1 MDFQPIS
8 NDAFQEKYAKNG
20 ETREQQRA
28 RVAKALASVERHD
41 REKWEQR
48 FAQTLHDGFV
58 PGGRIQSGAGTGLQ
72 VTLINCFVQPVTD
85 SMEGIAE
92 ALRQSMLTLKAGGG
106 VGYDFSRIR
115 PKGALVKAVMAEAS
129 GPISFMRVFDR
140 ACETIES
147 AGYRRGAQMGVLRVD
162 HPDIREFIEAKYERG
177 QLSNFNVSVG
187 VTDEFMQAVEDD
199 DYFELVHEAEPCERI
214 FREQGDAIRYD
225 EAKEKWV
232 YERVRAR
239 EIWDYVM
246 EATYDHADP
255 GVLFLDRVNNENNL
269 WYAERIEASNPCVTG
284 DTWVHTAAGPR
295 QVHELVGEPTDLL
308 VNGEAYPSTEAGF
321 FATGEKPVLRLST
334 DRGQSLR
341 LTADHPVL
349 RRQAPETPK
358 GPAPTEW
365 VKAGDLQVGDAIVL
379 HDHGATVTWA
389 GPSNSDEGYALGLL
403 LGDGTLKE
411 QTATLSVWDASVE
424 PAADG
429 SVPGNPVMRAAESA
443 VRSLPHRADHG
454 GWSAI
459 AGRNEFR
466 LNSAS
471 LRDLAGRFGMAPGNK
486 TITPAIERAS
496 SDFYEGFL
504 RGLFDADGNVQ
515 GTQTKGVSVRLAQ
528 SDLPA
533 LEATQR
539 MLGRLGIGST
549 IYRERRP
556 KGEAELPDGRGGT
569 ASYAIQAQHE
579 LVISGGHLARFA
591 ERIGFTDTAKAER
604 LRLALGSYRRR
615 LNRAQWHTAVTAIE
629 ADGNETVYD
638 VQVPGV
644 HAFDANG
651 LYVHNCGEQMLPSYG
666 CCCLGSVNLTNFVEN
681 PFSADVRF
689 DYERYGRVVRD
700 SIRMLDNVLD
710 ATAWPLPEQDR
721 EAEAK
726 RRVGLGYL
734 GLGDALIMLGVRY
747 DSEEGREMAAAMTR
761 VMRDESY
768 RASVEL
774 AKEKGAFPLFDAE
787 QYLQGQFVARL
798 PEDIRNDI
806 REHGIRNSHLM
817 SIAPTGTITL
827 AFADNASNGIEPP
840 FSWTYRRN
848 KRMPDNTT
856 QSFDV
861 EDHAFRVW
869 RQLGNEPGEIVNGR
883 YANLPDSFV
892 SALEMGV
899 EDHMQMIAAVQPY
912 IDSAISKTCNVPA
925 DYDYGDFRELYSKA
939 WRAGAK
945 GLTTFRPNDITGAVL
960 ETNHDQQQPAEFDVS
975 DADRRL
981 RLDKTPSPAL
991 ASLRWQHRPDFND
1004 GNPARTYMVKHPG
1017 GKFAVFV
1024 GYVENGEKHPF
1035 EVWLNGAEQ
1044 PRGAGA
1050 IAKALSM
1057 DMRTQDTAWL
1067 KTKLDSLAKVHDQSF
1082 EMPMPPDGELRH
1094 VPSAVAAIAILVRH
1108 CCEQLGTFERKT
1120 DTPVLDALM
1129 SPKEPKTGPNGTMS
1143 WTVDVRNP
1151 STGDDF
1157 VLGIKELVLPDGE
1170 RRPYSMWLA
1179 GEYPRALD
1187 GLCKVLSFDMRVID
1201 PAWIG
1206 AKLRTLVDFP
1216 ETQGDFLAWVPGQD
1230 RQAVQPSTVAYIAR
1244 LMVHRYQMLGI
1255 LDSEGFPVNPMEV
1268 MFHDTSASRRLG
1280 DNVIPMQQPEEAPA
1294 RAVGANEVT
1303 PGRRCDECGNYA
1315 MIKKDGCD
1323 FCTACGAMGGCG

>member
-8 NDAFQEKYAKNG
+8 DDAFQEKYAKQG
-20 ETREQQRA
+20 EDRAAQRA
-28 RVAKALASVERHD
+28 RVAKALASVEKKD
-41 REKWEQR
+41 KKGWEKR
-48 FAQTLHDGFV
+48 FAQSLADGFV

-106 VGYDFSRIR
+106 VGYDFSAIR
-115 PKGALVKAVMAEAS
+115 PKGALVRAVMAEAS

-187 VTDEFMQAVEDD
+187 VSDEFMQAVEDD
-199 DYFELVHEAEPCERI
+199 GYFELVHEAEPSERI
-214 FREQGDAIRYD
+214 FREQGDDIRYD
-225 EAKEKWV
+225 EAKGKWV

-239 EIWDYVM
+239 EIWDFVM

-269 WYAERIEASNPCVTG
+269 WYAERIAASNP
-284 DTWVHTAAGPR
+284 
-295 QVHELVGEPTDLL
+295 
-308 VNGEAYPSTEAGF
+308 
-321 FATGEKPVLRLST
+321 
-334 DRGQSLR
+334 
-341 LTADHPVL
+341 
-349 RRQAPETPK
+349 
-358 GPAPTEW
+358 
-365 VKAGDLQVGDAIVL
+365 
-379 HDHGATVTWA
+379 
-389 GPSNSDEGYALGLL
+389 
-403 LGDGTLKE
+403 
-411 QTATLSVWDASVE
+411 
-424 PAADG
+424 
-429 SVPGNPVMRAAESA
+429 
-443 VRSLPHRADHG
+443 
-454 GWSAI
+454 
-459 AGRNEFR
+459 
-466 LNSAS
+466 
-471 LRDLAGRFGMAPGNK
+471 
-486 TITPAIERAS
+486 
-496 SDFYEGFL
+496 
-504 RGLFDADGNVQ
+504 
-515 GTQTKGVSVRLAQ
+515 
-528 SDLPA
+528 
-533 LEATQR
+533 
-539 MLGRLGIGST
+539 
-549 IYRERRP
+549 
-556 KGEAELPDGRGGT
+556 
-569 ASYAIQAQHE
+569 
-579 LVISGGHLARFA
+579 
-591 ERIGFTDTAKAER
+591 
-604 LRLALGSYRRR
+604 
-615 LNRAQWHTAVTAIE
+615 
-629 ADGNETVYD
+629 
-638 VQVPGV
+638 
-644 HAFDANG
+644 
-651 LYVHNCGEQMLPSYG
+651 CGEQMLPSYG

-681 PFSADVRF
+681 PFSANVRF
-689 DYERYGRVVRD
+689 DYERYSRVVRD

-710 ATAWPLPEQDR
+710 ATAWPLPEQDQ

-747 DSEEGREMAAAMTR
+747 DSDEGREMAAEMTR

-774 AKEKGAFPLFDAE
+774 AKEKGAFPLFDADK
-787 QYLQGQFVARL
+787 YLQGQFVSRL
-798 PEDIRNDI
+798 PEDIKADI

-848 KRMPDNTT
+848 KRMPDNST
-856 QSFDV
+856 QAFDV

-869 RQLGNEPGEIVNGR
+869 REQGNDPGEIVNGR

-892 SALEMGV
+892 SALEMRV
-899 EDHMQMIAAVQPY
+899 EDHMKMIAAVQPF
-912 IDSAISKTCNVPA
+912 IDSAISKTCNVPV
-925 DYDYGDFRELYSKA
+925 DYDYADFRELYSDA
-939 WRAGAK
+939 WKAGAK

-960 ETNHDQQQPAEFDVS
+960 ETNHDQKQPSEFDVS

-981 RLDKTPSPAL
+981 RLDKAPSPAL

-1067 KTKLDSLAKVHDQSF
+1067 KTKLDSLAKVHDQPF
-1082 EMPMPPDGELRH
+1082 EMPMPPDGEARH

-1108 CCEQLGTFERKT
+1108 CCEQLGTFEREAA
-1120 DTPVLDALM
+1120 TPVLDALM

-1143 WTVDVRNP
+1143 WTVDIRNP

-1179 GEYPRALD
+1179 GDYPRALD

-1255 LDSEGFPVNPMEV
+1255 LDSDGFPVNPMEV
-1268 MFHDTSASRRLG
+1268 MFHDTGTSRQLG
-1280 DNVIPMQQPEEAPA
+1280 DNVIPMQQPEEAEAA

-1303 PGRRCDECGNYA
+1303 PGKRCPECGNYA